1 MSEAGVLEV
10 SRGGFPSLG
19 VSGVCEIVA
28 GREKV
33 CRLWPVE
40 PPLLSTRPT
49 RHTQRAHAP
58 LRRKVAAAS
67 EAALRGRFWCQAPW
81 SAVNPPVAERFRHLT
96 FWARAE

>member
-40 PPLLSTRPT
+40 PPLLSPRPT

-67 EAALRGRFWCQAPW
+67 EAALRGRFWCQGPW
-81 SAVNPPVAERFRHLT
+81 SAVTPRRRTL
-96 FWARAE
+96 

>member
-1 MSEAGVLEV
+1 VSEAGVLEV

-40 PPLLSTRPT
+40 PPLLSPRPT

-67 EAALRGRFWCQAPW
+67 EAALRVDASGAKAPGPLL
-81 SAVNPPVAERFRHLT
+81 PPVAERFRHLT

>member
-1 MSEAGVLEV
+1 VSEAGVLEV

-40 PPLLSTRPT
+40 PPLLSPRPT

-67 EAALRGRFWCQAPW
+67 EAALRGRFWCQAPGPLL
-81 SAVNPPVAERFRHLT
+81 PPVAERFRHLT

>member
-40 PPLLSTRPT
+40 PPLLSPRPT

-67 EAALRGRFWCQAPW
+67 EAALRGRFWCQAPGPLL
-81 SAVNPPVAERFRHLT
+81 PPVAERFRHLT